1 MVTLS
6 KILDQIQSYLPGC
19 NTRLVEK
26 AYVWA
31 AKLHDGQVRKSG
43 DPYLSHPMEV
53 AYILAQMKL
62 DLPTI
67 AAGLLHDAVEDS
79 AISLEEIKKE
89 FGEEVAFIVDGVT
102 KLKKLPNPAERAA
115 SQDKLTKQAEN
126 IRKIILAM
134 SKDLRVILVK
144 LADRLHNMRTLEYQP
159 EHKRVKIARETLE
172 IYAPLA
178 GRLGIDW
185 VKSELEDLCFKYLYP
200 EEFRRLEQEVKKR
213 VEASQEYIEKV
224 KSLLKNLLEKNGI
237 SGRVLGRVK
246 HLYSIYRKLLKYNL
260 TIEDLDQIY
269 DIIGFRVIVNTVEE
283 CYKTLGLVHALWPPI
298 PGRFKD
304 FISLPKPNMY
314 QSLHT
319 TVLGP
324 DSKKIE
330 IQIRTEYMDKVA
342 NEGIAAHFLY
352 KEGVFTSKYGQYK
365 YLEWLSKLIELQKE
379 LKNPRE
385 FLESLKL
392 DFFPDEI
399 YVFTP
404 KGDIITLPVGA
415 TPLDFAYAVHT
426 EVGHRCVRA
435 YVNDKLVPLDYK
447 LQTGDIVKIETSPN
461 QTPSRD
467 WLKIVVTG
475 RAKSR
480 IKQWLNREERQ
491 KMIELGKELLNK
503 EIKKQGLSATS
514 IKEEDLI
521 KFSQEFR
528 IKNTEDLYF
537 LIGSG
542 KITPKQILKNYLEI
556 KKVEETQEELPIE
569 EQVEKLGIKEGLVE
583 RFLTQNLKDVV
594 VVDGTTNV
602 LFHLAKCCR
611 PIPGDEI
618 IGYITRGKGISVHR
632 FDCPNLKD
640 LDTERLI
647 EVRWGKVEN
656 RSYPVHISIV
666 CSDRKGLLANISS
679 VIAASESNVLKA
691 EVRTTSDQKAF
702 FDFYIEVNNKEHL
715 DKIISNLFKISGVLS
730 VERKLV

>member
-102 KLKKLPNPAERAA
+102 KLKKLPNPAEKTT
-115 SQDKLTKQAEN
+115 SKDKLTKQAEN

-352 KEGVFTSKYGQYK
+352 KEGVFTSKHGQYK

-503 EIKKQGLSATS
+503 EIKKQGLSTTS

-521 KFSQEFR
+521 RFSQEFR

-542 KITPKQILKNYLEI
+542 KITPKQILKNYLET
-556 KKVEETQEELPIE
+556 KKVEEPQEELPIE
-569 EQVEKLGIKEGLVE
+569 EQVEKLGIKEDLVE
-583 RFLTQNLKDVV
+583 KFLTQNLKDVV

-679 VIAASESNVLKA
+679 VIAASESNILKA

-715 DKIISNLFKISGVLS
+715 DKIISNLFKINGVLS

>member
-26 AYVWA
+26 AYFLA
-31 AKLHDGQVRKSG
+31 AKVHEGQVRKSG

-53 AYILAQMKL
+53 AYILALMKL

-79 AISLEEIKKE
+79 SITLEEIKKE

-102 KLKKLPNPAERAA
+102 KLKNLPNPADKPT
-115 SQDKLTKQAEN
+115 STDKLTKQAEN

-159 EHKRVKIARETLE
+159 EYKRIRIARETLE

-185 VKSELEDLCFKYLYP
+185 VKNELEDLSFKYLYP
-200 EEFRRLEQEVKKR
+200 EEYRRLKQEVEKR
-213 VEASQEYIEKV
+213 VEASQQYIEKV
-224 KSLLKNLLEKNGI
+224 KTLLTDLLEKHGI
-237 SGRVLGRVK
+237 KGRVLGRVK
-246 HLYSIYRKLLKYNL
+246 HLYSIYKKLLKYNL
-260 TIEDLDQIY
+260 TINDLDQIY

-283 CYKTLGLVHALWPPI
+283 CYKTLGLVHSLWPPI

-324 DSKKIE
+324 ESKKVE
-330 IQIRTEYMDKVA
+330 IQIRTEYMDKIA

-352 KEGVFTSKYGQYK
+352 KEGVFTSKHGQYK

-426 EVGHRCVRA
+426 EVGNKCVRA
-435 YVNDKLVPLDYK
+435 YVNDKLVSLDYK
-447 LQTGDIVKIETSPN
+447 LQTGDVVKIETSPN

-491 KMIELGKELLNK
+491 KLVELGKELLNK
-503 EIKKQGLSATS
+503 EFKKQGLNLSLF
-514 IKEEDLI
+514 KEEDLI
-521 KFSQEFR
+521 KIPQEFK
-528 IKNTEDLYF
+528 IKNMEDLYF

-542 KITPKQILKNYLEI
+542 KITPKQILKNYIET
-556 KKVEETQEELPIE
+556 KKVEEPQPDLSIE

-583 RFLTQNLKDVV
+583 KLLAQNLKDVV
-594 VVDGTTNV
+594 VVDGADNV

-618 IGYITRGKGISVHR
+618 IGYITRGKGVSVHR
-632 FDCPNLKD
+632 ADCPNLKD
-640 LDTERLI
+640 LDAERLI
-647 EVRWGKVEN
+647 EVRWGKIEN
-656 RSYPVHISIV
+656 RYYPVHISIV

-679 VIAASESNVLKA
+679 VIAASESNILKA
-691 EVRTTSDQKAF
+691 EVKTTSDQKAF

-715 DKIISNLFKISGVLS
+715 DKIISNLFKINGVLS

>member
-1 MVTLS
+1 MITLS

-31 AKLHDGQVRKSG
+31 AKLHEGQVRKSG

-79 AISLEEIKKE
+79 AISLEDIKKE

-102 KLKKLPNPAERAA
+102 KLKKLPNPAEKTT
-115 SQDKLTKQAEN
+115 SKDKLNKQAEN

-159 EHKRVKIARETLE
+159 EHKRIKIARETLE

-185 VKSELEDLCFKYLYP
+185 VKNELEDLSFKYLYP

-224 KSLLKNLLEKNGI
+224 KSLLRDLLEKNGI

-352 KEGVFTSKYGQYK
+352 KEGVFTSKHGQYK

-426 EVGHRCVRA
+426 EVGNRCVRA

-514 IKEEDLI
+514 VKEEDLI
-521 KFSQEFR
+521 RFSQEFS

-542 KITPKQILKNYLEI
+542 KITPKQILKNYLET

-583 RFLTQNLKDVV
+583 RLLTQNLKDVV
-594 VVDGTTNV
+594 VVDGTNNV

-691 EVRTTSDQKAF
+691 EVRTTSDQKAY

-715 DKIISNLFKISGVLS
+715 DKIISNLFKISGVLF